1 MLHFI
6 YLFTIILTFA
16 LFLKERSSLHTTV
29 SDLKKKSENL
39 NASVSALATQ
49 NNSLRTENNHLLKDL
64 ANISQDIEQ
73 RYQEKQ
79 KQWQDAWVKS
89 NEKKIRKDAIER
101 SRSVIRG
108 QATEHLAPLI
118 MDDVNIKDFRFL
130 GNPIDYLVFSGASDI
145 TDKKG
150 KDLDK
155 IILLEIK
162 SGSSNLNTV
171 QRRIRDAVKESRIE
185 FAVYNPDT
193 KEIKITAP
201 EK

>member
-16 LFLKERSSLHTTV
+16 LFLKERSSLNTTV
-29 SDLKKKSENL
+29 SDLKKKSEKL

-73 RYQEKQ
+73 QYQEKQ

>member
-49 NNSLRTENNHLLKDL
+49 NNSLRAENNHLLKDL

-73 RYQEKQ
+73 HYQEKQ

-162 SGSSNLNTV
+162 SGNSNLNTV

>member
-73 RYQEKQ
+73 QYQEKQ

>member
-16 LFLKERSSLHTTV
+16 LFLKERSSLHTTI

-49 NNSLRTENNHLLKDL
+49 NNSLRAENNHLLKDL

-73 RYQEKQ
+73 QYQEKQ